1 MDVHTVGVI
10 GAGQMGAGIAQVT
23 AQAGIPVIMQDVSAE
38 FCKRGFEGIRK
49 NLDRMI
55 QRGRFKP
62 EERDRVLESIK
73 TGTDLAMMKKADF
86 VIEAVTENEDAKIGI
101 FQQLDKVCDPDVIFA
116 SNTSSISITRMGART
131 TRADKVI
138 GMHFMNPVP
147 AMKLVEIIR
156 GLATS
161 DETYHATQKLA
172 ERVGKSTMTAQDF
185 PGFIVNRV
193 LLPMINEAI
202 YTLYEGVGG
211 VTDIDTAMKLGTNQP
226 MGPLELADLIG
237 LDTCLAIMEVMHR
250 VLGDDKYRPCPLL
263 KKYVDAG
270 YLGRKTPRL
279 LHLQRTGESGPA
291 ASAAIGARPCQIA
304 SIDRNSRRRVKMVVK
319 AFILIDT
326 SPGKARDVAA
336 KIRQVKG
343 VSMAHAVTGPHDIIA
358 IAEAPDVTTLGELVV
373 QGIESVVALNRSLTS
388 IVAD

>member
-1 MDVHTVGVI
+1 MEVHTVGVI

-23 AQAGIPVIMQDVSAE
+23 AQAGIPVLMYDVAPDA
-38 FCKRGFEGIRK
+38 CKRGLDSIRK
-49 NLDRMI
+49 NFDRMI

-62 EERDRVLESIK
+62 EERDRVMELIR
-73 TGTDLAMMKKADF
+73 TVTDLAALKKADF

-161 DETYHATQKLA
+161 EETYRTTQTLA
-172 ERVGKSTMTAQDF
+172 ERVGKNTMTAQDF

-270 YLGRKTPRL
+270 YLGRKT
-279 LHLQRTGESGPA
+279 
-291 ASAAIGARPCQIA
+291 
-304 SIDRNSRRRVKMVVK
+304 SRG
-319 AFILIDT
+319 FYT
-326 SPGKARDVAA
+326 YN
-336 KIRQVKG
+336 
-343 VSMAHAVTGPHDIIA
+343 
-358 IAEAPDVTTLGELVV
+358 E
-373 QGIESVVALNRSLTS
+373 QGNPVPPPPLR
-388 IVAD
+388 

>member
-1 MDVHTVGVI
+1 MDVVTVGIV

-23 AQAGIPVIMQDVSAE
+23 AQAGIGVVMTDVSSEA
-38 FCKRGFEGIRK
+38 CARGADSIRK
-49 NLDRMI
+49 NFDRMV
-55 QRGRFKP
+55 QRGRLKP
-62 EERDRVLESIK
+62 EERDRALERVTTSPNLEI
-73 TGTDLAMMKKADF
+73 LAAVDF
-86 VIEAVTENEDAKIGI
+86 VIEAVVEDEDAKIATLRK
-101 FQQLDKVCDPDVIFA
+101 LDKICGADVIFA
-116 SNTSSISITRMGART
+116 SNTSSISITKMGART
-131 TRADKVI
+131 SRADKVI

-147 AMKLVEIIR
+147 AMRLVEIIR

-161 DETYHATQKLA
+161 EETYHATQSLA
-172 ERVGKSTMTAQDF
+172 ARLGKSTMTAQDF

-270 YLGRKTPRL
+270 YLGRK
-279 LHLQRTGESGPA
+279 SGRGFYSYDENGNPVPP
-291 ASAAIGARPCQIA
+291 SP
-304 SIDRNSRRRVKMVVK
+304 SR
-319 AFILIDT
+319 
-326 SPGKARDVAA
+326 
-336 KIRQVKG
+336 
-343 VSMAHAVTGPHDIIA
+343 
-358 IAEAPDVTTLGELVV
+358 
-373 QGIESVVALNRSLTS
+373 
-388 IVAD
+388 

>member
-1 MDVHTVGVI
+1 MAVATVGVI
-10 GAGQMGAGIAQVT
+10 GAGQMGAGIAEVT
-23 AQAGIPVIMQDVSAE
+23 AQAGIGVIMNDISPE
-38 FCKRGFEGIRK
+38 LCRRGLDSIGR

-55 QRGRFKP
+55 KRGRFKP
-62 EERDRVLESIK
+62 EDRDRVMSKVTTTTKLEE
-73 TGTDLAMMKKADF
+73 LAGVDF
-86 VIEAVTENEDAKIGI
+86 VIEAVVENEEAKIGLL
-101 FQQLDKVCDPDVIFA
+101 QKLDKICPPEVVLA

-131 TRADKVI
+131 SRADRVI

-161 DETYHATQKLA
+161 EETYRATRTLA
-172 ERVGKSTMTAQDF
+172 ERVGKTTMTAQDF

-270 YLGRKTPRL
+270 YLGRKAGRGFYQYDPQGTPIPPG
-279 LHLQRTGESGPA
+279 GE
-291 ASAAIGARPCQIA
+291 AR
-304 SIDRNSRRRVKMVVK
+304 
-319 AFILIDT
+319 
-326 SPGKARDVAA
+326 
-336 KIRQVKG
+336 
-343 VSMAHAVTGPHDIIA
+343 
-358 IAEAPDVTTLGELVV
+358 
-373 QGIESVVALNRSLTS
+373 
-388 IVAD
+388 

>member
-1 MDVHTVGVI
+1 MLMEVDTVGVI

-23 AQAGIPVIMQDVSAE
+23 AQAGIPVLMHDVTPE
-38 FCKRGFEGIRK
+38 FCKRGFDGIRK

-62 EERDRVLESIK
+62 EERDRVLESI
-73 TGTDLAMMKKADF
+73 TTATDIDLMKKADF
-86 VIEAVTENEDAKIGI
+86 VIEAVTENEDAKIAI

-131 TRADKVI
+131 SRADKLI

-161 DETYHATQKLA
+161 DETYRATRALA
-172 ERVGKSTMTAQDF
+172 ERVGKTTMTAQDF

-270 YLGRKTPRL
+270 YLGKKT
-279 LHLQRTGESGPA
+279 
-291 ASAAIGARPCQIA
+291 
-304 SIDRNSRRRVKMVVK
+304 SRG
-319 AFILIDT
+319 FYT
-326 SPGKARDVAA
+326 YN
-336 KIRQVKG
+336 
-343 VSMAHAVTGPHDIIA
+343 
-358 IAEAPDVTTLGELVV
+358 E
-373 QGIESVVALNRSLTS
+373 QGNPVPPPPLR
-388 IVAD
+388 

>member
-1 MDVHTVGVI
+1 MEVHTVGII

-23 AQAGIPVIMQDVSAE
+23 AQAGIPVLMHDVSEDA
-38 FCKRGFEGIRK
+38 CKRGVDGIRK

-62 EERDRVLESIK
+62 EERDRVLEIIK
-73 TGTDLAMMKKADF
+73 TGTDLAMMKKTDF
-86 VIEAVTENEDAKIGI
+86 VIEAVTENEDAKIAI

-161 DETYHATQKLA
+161 EETYRATQTLA

-270 YLGRKTPRL
+270 YLGRKT
-279 LHLQRTGESGPA
+279 
-291 ASAAIGARPCQIA
+291 
-304 SIDRNSRRRVKMVVK
+304 SRG
-319 AFILIDT
+319 FYT
-326 SPGKARDVAA
+326 YN
-336 KIRQVKG
+336 
-343 VSMAHAVTGPHDIIA
+343 
-358 IAEAPDVTTLGELVV
+358 E
-373 QGIESVVALNRSLTS
+373 QGNPVPPPPLR
-388 IVAD
+388 